1 MTKSMRAPL
10 SIFKVMLPRI
20 RSWDRVWALRRHV
33 RTFYAGRAR
42 VCVVFA
48 CLAVSRVLADGF
60 GLFFLA
66 FFFRDQK
73 LDRAAVVVLAT

>member
-48 CLAVSRVLADGF
+48 CLAVSRVLAQD
-60 GLFFLA
+60 LVL

>member
-1 MTKSMRAPL
+1 MTMSMRAPL

-20 RSWDRVWALRRHV
+20 RNWDRVWALRRHV

-48 CLAVSRVLADGF
+48 CLAVSRVLAERF
-60 GLFFLA
+60 GPLFSSETKNFG
-66 FFFRDQK
+66 
-73 LDRAAVVVLAT
+73 RAAVVVLAT